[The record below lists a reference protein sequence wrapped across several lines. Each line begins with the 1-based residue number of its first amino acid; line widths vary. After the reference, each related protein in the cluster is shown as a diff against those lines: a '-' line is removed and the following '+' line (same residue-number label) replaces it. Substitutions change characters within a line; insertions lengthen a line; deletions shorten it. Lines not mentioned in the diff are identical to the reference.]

1 MKKEYLKPAL
11 EVVELELATL
21 FAASTTTEGETENAG
36 TGDRPVGDDTPDL
49 AGRRRGSWGDLW
61 N

>member
-1 MKKEYLKPAL
+1 MKKEYLKPTL
-11 EVVELELATL
+11 EVVEFSSEILMNVT
-21 FAASTTTEGETENAG
+21 SGEQESAG
-36 TGDRPVGDDTPDL
+36 TGDGPADDDTPDL

>member
-11 EVVELELATL
+11 EVVEYSSEILMNVTSGEQG
-21 FAASTTTEGETENAG
+21 STG
-36 TGDRPVGDDTPDL
+36 TGDGEVGDDTPDL